1 MAKDLAIVPLFD
13 LYGGML
19 TEKQRD
25 VMDLYYNED
34 LSLSEIAEHEGITRQ
49 GVRDSI
55 KRAEAVLL
63 ELEEKLRFSAT
74 MREMVSLCGDT
85 AADCEALLGGE
96 VTGYHAVQ
104 RVRRMLQRQ
113 RDFLEKSFQ

>member
-34 LSLSEIAEHEGITRQ
+34 LSLSEIAQETDISRQ
-49 GVRDSI
+49 GVRDI
-55 KRAEAVLL
+55 IQRAEALL
-63 ELEEKLRFSAT
+63 LDYEKKTGIVSRFLK
-74 MREMVSLCGDT
+74 MQ
-85 AADCEALLGGE
+85 ADVAE
-96 VTGYHAVQ
+96 VESG
-104 RVRRMLQRQ
+104 
-113 RDFLEKSFQ
+113 LEKILALSDGVVHSTAEEVMKKVQELKG